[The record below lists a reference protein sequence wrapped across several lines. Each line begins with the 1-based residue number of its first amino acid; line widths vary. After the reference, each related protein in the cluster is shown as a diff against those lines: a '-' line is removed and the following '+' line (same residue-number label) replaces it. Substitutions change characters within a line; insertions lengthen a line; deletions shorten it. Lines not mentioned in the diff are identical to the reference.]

1 MRADGVNKA
10 QTRDQN
16 RRTFPFA
23 AGILDDLRVEFG
35 DGVKI
40 TWASESGA
48 EIGRR
53 LSGPFSVILPYETAA
68 SIKKRMK

>member
-1 MRADGVNKA
+1 MTSPQAHA
-10 QTRDQN
+10 RDQN
-16 RRTFPFA
+16 RRNFPFA
-23 AGILDDLRVEFG
+23 AGILDDLRAEFG
-35 DGVKI
+35 GGVKI
-40 TWASESGA
+40 TWASENGA